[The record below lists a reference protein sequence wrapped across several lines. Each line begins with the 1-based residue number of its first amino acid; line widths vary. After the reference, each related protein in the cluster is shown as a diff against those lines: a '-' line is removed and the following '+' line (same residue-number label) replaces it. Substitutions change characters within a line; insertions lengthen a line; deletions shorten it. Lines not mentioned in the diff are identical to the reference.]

1 MPSREQ
7 VERITNRF
15 YNQSRESGKNQ
26 SRESIRKEVVKRAK
40 RIENKTK

>member
-15 YNQSRESGKNQ
+15 YKESKEAGSNASRDD
-26 SRESIRKEVVKRAK
+26 IRKEIVKRAK
-40 RIENKTK
+40 RIENKNK